1 MTRTFR
7 KCPSLLSYLRLKVF
21 YFFFFH
27 CLCFPKPQFPSAHWQ
42 LEKWLQKPQ
51 KISTSREQDSSQGIS
66 GTLPSP
72 YDQRAPS
79 PARSW
84 DSNQE
89 YSPSQ
94 TPIPSPQL
102 HYSHISSPIPSPGYS
117 YCPSPSPF
125 PSTCPSPGSSSLDS
139 AVPSPGLS
147 VCPSPHGSPRTSRTP
162 SPSPRDPPK
171 SPCPSPAAPSR
182 VRHFPEVHQTQPS
195 PTITPHRSCPTRRP
209 KPVEPSQPANSSYRQ
224 SAHRHGSRSR
234 TTENQD
240 QSRYK
245 TPVASDSKHTHSH
258 KPRAKSSLDP
268 ARNQHSKPPK
278 AKPKTQSEQSESRRS
293 SHNSNHKPASA
304 FQPSSQHS
312 PKRAKHLA
320 PVSCETN
327 SGPRSF
333 SKSTSTAGPHS
344 KTGLNS
350 KSNANQQLQTKATA
364 PPVHVNPAKTPQKKS
379 QAKQQEEHRGGHQN
393 IPERRKQE
401 KREDRRREKQAG
413 KPERREE
420 KRLAEE
426 QLRRRPWIQSSAE
439 EDEEGEEEEAVVRE
453 RPSNRGENSRRSD
466 KHHRGERRSAQSKQT
481 HSLQEQP
488 QRQERADPG
497 RRNEGVRR
505 PSLQLAP
512 SLTPRKPSSSS
523 SASSNSDSDSEY
535 QAPVPKVPAGP
546 TSNKRLFK
554 SGQQGPAD
562 GPKEAH
568 PRGSSSG
575 KTSEGKQKLYT
586 LVPFGR
592 GDKAPAFSQRG
603 LRNLVV
609 QIDLCLLKRV
619 PESPAG
625 SPGKKTPS
633 SSSYSSTKNSQREM
647 KHALVSETGAKDGR
661 RKRKVRSGTG
671 SSLLTDHQPALLK
684 VHPSMYAC
692 VFVCV

>member
-1 MTRTFR
+1 MTQSWSTQQALRGNRT
-7 KCPSLLSYLRLKVF
+7 L
-21 YFFFFH
+21 
-27 CLCFPKPQFPSAHWQ
+27 FPGDAKLPSAHQKQSQGGLQ
-42 LEKWLQKPQ
+42 LRMSSHPRLAPQ
-51 KISTSREQDSSQGIS
+51 KSMLADDLKLSSDEDDTQEATEETAPWNGLSLSAQRVHTHGRRVRHSSSDSSGSDCSVQS
-66 GTLPSP
+66 SSSSLRSRSPSP
-72 YDQRAPS
+72 SPEVHPDPPLPANAQPACSGNKERAPS

-209 KPVEPSQPANSSYRQ
+209 KPVEPSQPANSSYQ
-224 SAHRHGSRSR
+224 
-234 TTENQD
+234 
-240 QSRYK
+240 
-245 TPVASDSKHTHSH
+245 
-258 KPRAKSSLDP
+258 
-268 ARNQHSKPPK
+268 
-278 AKPKTQSEQSESRRS
+278 
-293 SHNSNHKPASA
+293 
-304 FQPSSQHS
+304 
-312 PKRAKHLA
+312 
-320 PVSCETN
+320 
-327 SGPRSF
+327 
-333 SKSTSTAGPHS
+333 
-344 KTGLNS
+344 
-350 KSNANQQLQTKATA
+350 
-364 PPVHVNPAKTPQKKS
+364 
-379 QAKQQEEHRGGHQN
+379 
-393 IPERRKQE
+393 
-401 KREDRRREKQAG
+401 
-413 KPERREE
+413 
-420 KRLAEE
+420 
-426 QLRRRPWIQSSAE
+426 
-439 EDEEGEEEEAVVRE
+439 
-453 RPSNRGENSRRSD
+453 
-466 KHHRGERRSAQSKQT
+466 
-481 HSLQEQP
+481 
-488 QRQERADPG
+488 
-497 RRNEGVRR
+497 
-505 PSLQLAP
+505 
-512 SLTPRKPSSSS
+512 
-523 SASSNSDSDSEY
+523 Y

-554 SGQQGPAD
+554 SGQQGPTD

-633 SSSYSSTKNSQREM
+633 SSGYSSTKNSQREM

-661 RKRKVRSGTG
+661 RKRKLEHVGETLRESKRTANEASSRSRAERSFVTET
-671 SSLLTDHQPALLK
+671 SHNSLLEEYLDSKRLLSPVSPLSDSPDTNELPSKSKASEHNPLHTHVKCVMVFISPFDPYTQPKMEVECIKAPRHHQAASESWGPAG
-684 VHPSMYAC
+684 HRGTMPNHDM
-692 VFVCV
+692 